1 MYSLSSYVSLGLF
14 PLSLCVIVCDQ
25 QDVLFSSPV
34 ISALFAH
41 RGTLIY
47 LSKTRLERLH
57 PISCF
62 KSPVCD
68 NTVVVTCSGGRVIT
82 ALRSVPQ
89 TLSDLV
95 ISAN

>member
-47 LSKTRLERLH
+47 ISKTRLERLH
-57 PISCF
+57 PISLF
-62 KSPVCD
+62 RLQSV
-68 NTVVVTCSGGRVIT
+68 TVTQRMV
-82 ALRSVPQ
+82 
-89 TLSDLV
+89 
-95 ISAN
+95 

>member
-68 NTVVVTCSGGRVIT
+68 SSLVTNYTKVVQYSICFEMCMYEGKI
-82 ALRSVPQ
+82 
-89 TLSDLV
+89 
-95 ISAN
+95 